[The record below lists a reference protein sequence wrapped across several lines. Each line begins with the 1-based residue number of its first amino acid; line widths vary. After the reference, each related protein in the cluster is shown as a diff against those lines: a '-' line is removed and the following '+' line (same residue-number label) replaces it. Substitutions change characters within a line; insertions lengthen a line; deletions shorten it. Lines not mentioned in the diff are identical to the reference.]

1 MNDLKKCLSTG
12 KVRETKKSPV
22 PDSDKICCFH
32 VLKTNIPQNSRS
44 FEQIPFE
51 ISLLIANSDA
61 RFKKS

>member
-1 MNDLKKCLSTG
+1 MNDL
-12 KVRETKKSPV
+12 
-22 PDSDKICCFH
+22 KICCFH

-61 RFKKS
+61 RFKKSWKKSTMQVFFF

>member
-1 MNDLKKCLSTG
+1 MISKMLLNRKISRNQ
-12 KVRETKKSPV
+12 KVPV

-51 ISLLIANSDA
+51 N
-61 RFKKS
+61 

>member
-1 MNDLKKCLSTG
+1 MNDLKNASQQEKFE
-12 KVRETKKSPV
+12 KPKSPLSPTV
-22 PDSDKICCFH
+22 TKF
-32 VLKTNIPQNSRS
+32 VNIPQNSRS